1 MVRERKNHKVR
12 SARKAPRSH
21 SKPQNTVHVN
31 TTATTQY
38 GGVSTA
44 SAVTNLGELSTSN
57 SGIWNLNNQISSLS
71 DMFRLFRINDIRFE
85 FLPQQL
91 TSSVATNIPSGQ
103 LSIKLFGQNAPTT
116 FNDLEGPLVSNMTL
130 PYGTSNTAIAEG
142 LLRECVA
149 MLHVKNGDLA
159 ILEGPSDP
167 ADLGYLATQDDG
179 TQTSFGT
186 LFWTLMTATAA
197 NTLSYVLRT
206 YLDLDFKD
214 ILDPATISAEQA
226 ARAQAAVAFHVNQA
240 VYHPTMGL
248 QFSPGTLENAVVLHM
263 KAPRPLSTQH
273 VQGCQCDNCIN
284 TNWRTAKAIV
294 RSTPQ

>member
-1 MVRERKNHKVR
+1 MVKRKNHKVGA
-12 SARKAPRSH
+12 ARKGSRSH

-38 GGVSTA
+38 NGISTA
-44 SAVTNLGELSTSN
+44 STVTNLGELTTSN
-57 SGIWNLNNQISSLS
+57 GGIWNLNNQISSLS
-71 DMFRLFRINDIRFE
+71 DMFRLFRINDIKFE

-91 TSSVATNIPSGQ
+91 TSSVAQNIPSGQ
-103 LSIKLFGQNAPTT
+103 LYVKLYGQNAPTT

-130 PYGTSNTAIAEG
+130 PFGTSTTAIAEA
-142 LLRECVA
+142 LLGECVA
-149 MLHVKNGDLA
+149 KLRVKNGDLA

-167 ADLGYLATQDDG
+167 QDLGYLATQDDG

-214 ILDPATISAEQA
+214 ILDPATISADQA
-226 ARAQAAVAFHVNQA
+226 VRAANAVAFHVSQA
-240 VYHPTMGL
+240 VYHPGLGL

-263 KAPRPLSTQH
+263 KAPRPISKQH

-284 TNWRTAKAIV
+284 GNWRTAKAV
-294 RSTPQ
+294 VQSTPQ